1 MKWLPPPSV
10 PMLRRAQSSE
20 TLCAQR
26 SSERS
31 ISALNGCSPPRTFRP
46 LGTSR
51 RISAS
56 SAAKSISRSARRTVS
71 IPQPISTPTMPGTTL
86 SEIVIVVPMVQPLSG
101 VDIRHNADPASGELL
116 LIADRSDL
124 LGGLLF
130 QRRRVAQGR
139 IVQPADLDHEN
150 LSFPMRR
157 LCRLPLLQEYHNGS
171 PIKRISSVSA
181 GYFAAGYADNL

>member
-1 MKWLPPPSV
+1 
-10 PMLRRAQSSE
+10 MLRRAQSSE

-31 ISALNGCSPPRTFRP
+31 ISALNGAPRRGRSGRWGPP
-46 LGTSR
+46 GG
-51 RISAS
+51 
-56 SAAKSISRSARRTVS
+56 SARRARQNRS
-71 IPQPISTPTMPGTTL
+71 PARPGARSPYRSRCPRRPCPARPCRRSSSSCRWYTPFRRGP
-86 SEIVIVVPMVQPLSG
+86 S
-101 VDIRHNADPASGELL
+101 RHNADPASGELL

-150 LSFPMRR
+150 PSFPTRRALPPSFAARIPQRKSDKKDFLCIRRKLRRR
-157 LCRLPLLQEYHNGS
+157 LRG
-171 PIKRISSVSA
+171 
-181 GYFAAGYADNL
+181 